1 MDAARELYLDHN
13 ATAPLCDEARAA
25 MHAALD
31 AGLVNPS
38 SLHVAGERA
47 RRAQD
52 DARAAVAALLGA
64 ADEELVFTSG
74 GTEANH
80 LALHGQL
87 PSDPR
92 GSHLVVPAIEHA
104 STLAAA
110 AQLESRGARV
120 TTVAPRADGT
130 TAVDALL
137 AAIAPDTRLVV
148 CMAANNETGVVQPLA
163 PLAAALAPRRVAL
176 HVDAVQLLGKQPLR
190 VADLG
195 ATTASFSAHKIGG
208 PAGVG
213 ALWIRPGTR
222 VAPLIG
228 GGRQERGRRGG
239 TAALLAL
246 IGFAAAATAARLR
259 LARSPSRSD
268 ARDAFET
275 RLAAIRPDARFVGA
289 GSPRLANTS
298 LVVLPGHDGRALAQ
312 SLSRR
317 GVCVATGSAC
327 QSGATEPSHVLR
339 AMGLPA
345 AAARGALRFSFAP
358 DADVPLGTAA
368 ADHLVAVLRAAP
380 TDRAS

>member
-1 MDAARELYLDHN
+1 MNGGRELYLDHN
-13 ATAPLCDEARAA
+13 ATAPLCDEARTA

-31 AGLVNPS
+31 AGLVNPA

-47 RRAQD
+47 RRALD

-87 PSDPR
+87 PADPR
-92 GSHLVVPAIEHA
+92 DAHLVVPAIEHA

-110 AQLESRGARV
+110 AQLAARGARV

-130 TAVDALL
+130 TAV
-137 AAIAPDTRLVV
+137 AAIVAALEPETRLVA

-163 PLAAALAPRRVAL
+163 PLADALAPRRVPL
-176 HVDAVQLLGKQPLR
+176 HVDAVQILGKQSFR
-190 VADLG
+190 VAELG

-222 VAPLIG
+222 VAPWIG
-228 GGRQERGRRGG
+228 GGLQERGRRGG
-239 TAALLAL
+239 TPALLAL

-259 LARSPSRSD
+259 LARAPASSD
-268 ARDAFET
+268 ARDAFES
-275 RLAAIRPDARFVGA
+275 RVAADWPAARFVGA
-289 GSPRLANTS
+289 DSPRLANTS
-298 LVVLPGHDGRALAQ
+298 LVVLADRDGRALAQ

-345 AAARGALRFSFAP
+345 AAARGALRFSFAL
-358 DADVPLGTAA
+358 DAAAPLGAAA
-368 ADHLVAVLRAAP
+368 ADALLVALRDAP
-380 TDRAS
+380 THRAR